1 MRPRVQGM
9 QNKAEPRILITRLS
23 AIGDCIQSLPLATA
37 LRAHFP
43 RAFIAWAVEKS
54 AAPLIEACP
63 AVDRVIVV
71 PKRMLASLALVW
83 NVRQSLL
90 PLAFD
95 ISIDPQSLSKSSAI
109 GWLSGAKRRIGFTSP
124 CGREI
129 SPWLNTEL
137 VASRQVHMVDRYLE
151 LLRPLGIEQPT
162 PNFEVQIPAAAQNSI
177 GEYIETR
184 QFTGG
189 YAVINPGAGW
199 DSKRWISERF
209 ARVARHLGREH
220 GLPTI
225 VVWAG
230 EKEHAYARK
239 IARSSGGQAIVAP
252 ATSLLELA
260 ELMARAK
267 LAIAAD
273 TGPLHLAAA
282 MGTRCVGLFGSTRG
296 QQCGPYG
303 VENIWLQ
310 AAVDASPLR
319 KRPGASNWAM
329 RQITARMV
337 CEACDGV
344 LSRSTSHVSA
354 PRHVVCSL

>member
-1 MRPRVQGM
+1 MK
-9 QNKAEPRILITRLS
+9 NSSEPRILITRLS

-43 RAFIAWAVEKS
+43 RAFIAWAVEKG
-54 AAPLIEACP
+54 AAPLIQACP
-63 AVDRVIVV
+63 AVDHVIVV
-71 PKRMLASLALVW
+71 PKRMLASPPLAW
-83 NVRQSLL
+83 AVRRKLL
-90 PLAFD
+90 PLELE

-124 CGREI
+124 FGREI

-137 VASRQVHMVDRYLE
+137 VASRQTHMVDRYLE
-151 LLRPLGIEQPT
+151 LLRPLGIKQPGT
-162 PNFEVQIPAAAQNSI
+162 NFDFQIPNCARVSIAQ
-177 GEYIETR
+177 YIEEKQLTS
-184 QFTGG
+184 G

-199 DSKRWISERF
+199 DSKRWIWQRF
-209 ARVARHLGREH
+209 AKVARHLGRQY
-220 GLPTI
+220 GLTS
-225 VVWAG
+225 VVAWGG

-239 IARSSGGQAIVAP
+239 IAKVSGGHAIAAR

-267 LAIAAD
+267 LAISAD
-273 TGPLHLAAA
+273 SGPLHLAAA
-282 MGTRCVGLFGSTRG
+282 MGTRCIGLFGSTRG

-303 VENIWLQ
+303 TNNIWLQ

-337 CEACDGV
+337 CQACDD
-344 LSRSTSHVSA
+344 LLHRSQAHDPA
-354 PRHVVCSL
+354 AGHVVCSL